1 MMKRTILFGLAS
13 AALLAVGCT
22 NDETVEIPATKA
34 ITFADAFVNN
44 NTKADP
50 STKLTTLTAFNVYG
64 YVTTTEGKSQIFKG
78 DDVTKSGSDWTY
90 TDTQYWID
98 GGSYVFSAV
107 APTGE
112 GATTDLSDGVI
123 TTTISSFESDGET
136 DLIYAT
142 ATATGKASGNNAVG
156 LTFNHLLSKVKFT
169 FVNGFPTTS
178 NISLNVKDVTISD
191 AVKAAKVEADGTKTT
206 WTLPETVSKGGLV
219 FGSVATLTK
228 DADDKDVEELTAI
241 APTKDA
247 TAINEKLLIP
257 TTDVDYTVTFN
268 VALLQGGSNLK
279 IKEYPVTATI
289 KGQTFEPGNVYNIT
303 ATLTEKNVNPD
314 GTSLESIKFTVSGVN
329 GWNTPDKEGTAVPEA
344 TKK

>member
-64 YVTTTEGKSQIFKG
+64 YVTTTEGESQIFNG

-90 TDTQYWID
+90 TNTQYWID

-107 APTGE
+107 APTEE

-142 ATATGKASGNNAVG
+142 STAKGKASENNAVG

-178 NISLNVKDVTISD
+178 NISLNVTDVTISD
-191 AVKAAKVEADGTKTT
+191 AVKAAQVEADGTTTT
-206 WTLPETVSKGGLV
+206 WTLPETVSKGELV
-219 FGSVATLTK
+219 FGNVATK
-228 DADDKDVEELTAI
+228 ASEDAKEELTTI
-241 APTKDA
+241 APTDDA

-257 TTDVDYTVTFN
+257 TTSENYTVTFN

-344 TKK
+344 TTK